1 MYADLYVP
9 LCSAYSKLLRRH
21 SVTAASYGSHTSLAP
36 CVCVCVGKR
45 VYKCV
50 YVYVCVCLDLR
61 IDAASFGLQLSA
73 WRQISFALMANT
85 ECIPLALMRPAS
97 CTGSF
102 INHTQMRV
110 NLYQPSAD

>member
-21 SVTAASYGSHTSLAP
+21 SVTAASYGSHAP
-36 CVCVCVGKR
+36 CGEEAVQVCVCVCVR
-45 VYKCV
+45 
-50 YVYVCVCLDLR
+50 VCLDLR

-110 NLYQPSAD
+110 NLYQLSAN

>member
-1 MYADLYVP
+1 MPIYMSHCAARTRSYCGGTQSRLPVMARMPRSPPVCVWVYKYV
-9 LCSAYSKLLRRH
+9 S
-21 SVTAASYGSHTSLAP
+21 
-36 CVCVCVGKR
+36 VCVCQ
-45 VYKCV
+45 
-50 YVYVCVCLDLR
+50 DLC

-73 WRQISFALMANT
+73 WRQISFAIMANT

-110 NLYQPSAD
+110 NLYQPSAN

>member
-21 SVTAASYGSHTSLAP
+21 SVTAASYGSHASCGEEAVQVR
-36 CVCVCVGKR
+36 VCVWV
-45 VYKCV
+45 
-50 YVYVCVCLDLR
+50 DLR

-110 NLYQPSAD
+110 NLYQLSAN

>member
-1 MYADLYVP
+1 MPIYMSH
-9 LCSAYSKLLRRH
+9 C
-21 SVTAASYGSHTSLAP
+21 AARTRSYCGGTQSRLPVMARMP
-36 CVCVCVGKR
+36 RVGKR
-45 VYKCV
+45 LYK
-50 YVYVCVCLDLR
+50 YECVCLDLR

-110 NLYQPSAD
+110 NLYQLSAN

>member
-21 SVTAASYGSHTSLAP
+21 SVTAASYGSHDSWEKEAVQV
-36 CVCVCVGKR
+36 CVCVCVR
-45 VYKCV
+45 M
-50 YVYVCVCLDLR
+50 CLDLR

-110 NLYQPSAD
+110 NLYQLSAN

>member
-21 SVTAASYGSHTSLAP
+21 SVTAASYGSHASCRKEAVQVR
-36 CVCVCVGKR
+36 VCVV
-45 VYKCV
+45 
-50 YVYVCVCLDLR
+50 LDLR

-110 NLYQPSAD
+110 NLYQLSAN

>member
-21 SVTAASYGSHTSLAP
+21 SVTAASYGSHASCGEEAVQ
-36 CVCVCVGKR
+36 VCVFVR
-45 VYKCV
+45 
-50 YVYVCVCLDLR
+50 VCLDLR

-102 INHTQMRV
+102 INHTQMPV
-110 NLYQPSAD
+110 NLYQLSAN

>member
-21 SVTAASYGSHTSLAP
+21 SVTAASYGSHGSISSVR
-36 CVCVCVGKR
+36 VCVCFCGR
-45 VYKCV
+45 E
-50 YVYVCVCLDLR
+50 CVCLDLR

-85 ECIPLALMRPAS
+85 EWIPLALMSPAS
-97 CTGSF
+97 YIGSS

-110 NLYQPSAD
+110 NLYQPSAN